1 MNYEGMSIQELEAQ
15 NRKLSEERDK
25 VKAEQRILGAV
36 MDKKKMSIA
45 VQKKLETMSDAEK
58 AAMAQ
63 MIESQGIGSSAA
75 VGGLKSV
82 KKTP

>member
-1 MNYEGMSIQELEAQ
+1 MNYEEMSIQELEAQ

-25 VKAEQRILGAV
+25 IKIEQKILGKV
-36 MDKKKMSIA
+36 MDAKKMALA

-63 MIESQGIGSSAA
+63 MIQSQGIGSSAA
-75 VGGLKSV
+75 VGDLKSV
-82 KKTP
+82 KPR